1 MSSRASA
8 KSPTPGS
15 SSTSGGRATQNLAQE
30 LGDQKMKDDSDSEDD
45 TEELKR
51 QLNKTNNDFKAMRE
65 MFNQNAAALSELQE
79 QARKNQDLEKE
90 VATLR
95 AAANV
100 ISAPVEGRERLKL
113 NTPSTFDGTP
123 GQLKG
128 HLVQVRTYQAFH
140 INTFQN
146 DTERVVH
153 AATFLRGRAL
163 AWFEPL
169 QQEWLDNPVE
179 KYSQEVKDIFF
190 SFTGYVKTLESL
202 FLDPDE
208 RRQAER
214 DLSHLRQTK
223 SATLYAAEFRRLAAR
238 LHMTDESKVFAFYQG
253 LKDEVKD
260 EMAKLETPPSFLAYV
275 EHAIKVDNR
284 LYERRKERGEKR
296 QNPNSGRK
304 YQWQPQQKFN
314 SQRNDNRPRNNWNN
328 TRQSTAYGQHSGPM
342 DLSMMTKP
350 NNKKPW
356 NPKCYNCNKQG
367 HIAKDCEQPKKLPWR
382 PVAER
387 PRQVNTIAKA
397 PHASQSW
404 TGCYDDNC
412 RIHLED
418 KEMSGHYPRDSNPG
432 RSGYDVTIPDTRPR
446 TLAMMHSSNSKV
458 ARKPVEQLN
467 EMLRIQRLE
476 PIIPRMT
483 RQQLHYE
490 EQQIQ
495 KEMELIQQEDD
506 RQVRLYQQQESEEE
520 PEHQHD
526 PLMEQQLLS
535 MTNNW
540 TFGEEESSSYD
551 SDKPRDVARQR
562 AQTEMTYGFT
572 PSMDDS
578 SSEEE
583 PDDQEGRIKQL
594 LRYQKIDMLQDK
606 QQRHFYGTSAAQRD
620 RSYTPQLHTE
630 DHPALRSN
638 HRLHRTLFWP
648 QCFHDKCK
656 EHMGEKHDYQFYPRR
671 HDDEPIHEIYST
683 SVMIGWTMVLVEDN
697 LAVFRP
703 SPQFPMRCQHDDSMK
718 WDECQQDECQV
729 HYQEKA
735 RTWRIAKN
743 GPRPPQV
750 RTRENSLAK
759 ARREG
764 KRITYPGQPEQSK
777 N

>member
-1 MSSRASA
+1 MSSRASV

-51 QLNKTNNDFKAMRE
+51 QLDKTNSDFKAMRE
-65 MFNQNAAALSELQE
+65 IFNQNAAALSELQE

-190 SFTGYVKTLESL
+190 SFTGYVKALESL

-314 SQRNDNRPRNNWNN
+314 NQRNDNRPRNNWNN

-367 HIAKDCEQPKKLPWR
+367 HIAKDCGQPKKFPWR

-432 RSGYDVTIPDTRPR
+432 RSGYDMTIPDTRPR

-476 PIIPRMT
+476 PITSRMT
-483 RQQLHYE
+483 SQQLHHE
-490 EQQIQ
+490 KQQIQ

-540 TFGEEESSSYD
+540 TFGEGESSSYD
-551 SDKPRDVARQR
+551 SDEPRDVARQR
-562 AQTEMTYGFT
+562 AQTEITYGFT
-572 PSMDDS
+572 PSVDDS
-578 SSEEE
+578 SSEE
-583 PDDQEGRIKQL
+583 PDDQEGRTKQL
-594 LRYQKIDMLQDK
+594 LRYQEIDTLQDK

-620 RSYTPQLHTE
+620 RGYAPQLHTE

-638 HRLHRTLFWP
+638 HRLHRTLFWS

-656 EHMGEKHDYQFYPRR
+656 EHIGEKHDYQFYPRR

-683 SVMIGWTMVLVEDN
+683 SVMIGWTMVLFEDN

-750 RTRENSLAK
+750 RIRENSLAK

-764 KRITYPGQPEQSK
+764 KQITYPGQPEQSK